1 MTCIRAASRRTE
13 RSVEFLA
20 LLEQLPPVQA
30 LKSSFFAYPIVNALH
45 IMSIGTLWSSVLLM
59 DLRILG
65 AAASLPYKPFMR
77 LLRKVALIAFGGAV
91 LTGLSMFAVKATE
104 YAAMP
109 VFLAKMALI
118 LLAGANFLLF
128 VRLAGKDIQP
138 ENNRKF
144 RFPAVLSMVLW
155 SGVLVAGR
163 FIGFL

>member
-1 MTCIRAASRRTE
+1 M
-13 RSVEFLA
+13 EFLA
-20 LLEQLPPVQA
+20 LLQQLPPVQA

-65 AAASLPYKPFMR
+65 AFALLPQQPFTK
-77 LLRKVALIAFGGAV
+77 LLRRVALIAFCGAV
-91 LTGLSMFAVKATE
+91 LTGFSMFAIKATE

-118 LLAGANFLLF
+118 LLAAANFLLF
-128 VRLAGKDIQP
+128 VRIAGDAEP
-138 ENNRKF
+138 ENDRRAKL
-144 RFPAVLSMVLW
+144 PAVLSMVLW
-155 SGVLVAGR
+155 SGVLFAGR